1 MFTLRP
7 YQEKAVK
14 TSIKFLTSKKKKGKG
29 LLILPTGA
37 GKSIIIAKICQELN
51 EKVLIFQPSK
61 ELLIQNVNKFRQI
74 GGECSI
80 YSASASEK
88 ILSNVTFAT
97 IGSVYNLGKELKSH
111 GVKYVLIDEAHLVSN
126 KKKGE
131 SASMYQK
138 LFNDLGIVKTIGLT
152 ATPFRNYVTGDR
164 WDSFTCA
171 KFLTRTSP
179 KFFTEVIHVTQ
190 ISEMV
195 ENHWWKKLDY
205 RYYPFDSSKLILNST
220 GGDYKEESL
229 RDWFYSTNLL
239 DLVSECVDICIQKKH
254 KKSILIFVP
263 SVEIAT
269 LLSQRIPNS
278 TFVHGGL
285 NKKDR
290 EERLKDFNEGKYTT
304 MINCEILTTGYDN
317 PDIDCIL
324 LCRPTQSLALYMQMV
339 GRLVRI
345 PTRPMKGLVVDFTD
359 CVDKFGIVEDLT
371 IENIKDWGWGVF
383 SKFIDKDGNKHKK
396 LLTGVNLNNPS
407 PVTIKDIQ
415 RQIINKNNLKNQDC
429 QDFVLSFGKY
439 NGCKLLDVPFSYL
452 TWYISS
458 TTKNGL
464 TEKKIQEYLDLC
476 NQDVKFVE
484 K

>member
-1 MFTLRP
+1 MFILRP

-14 TSIKFLTSKKKKGKG
+14 TSIKFLKNKKKKGKG

-37 GKSIIIAKICQELN
+37 GKSIIIAKICQELG

-97 IGSVYNLGKELKSH
+97 IGSVYNLGKELKAH

-126 KKKGE
+126 KKKSE

-195 ENHWWKKLDY
+195 ENKWWKPLEY
-205 RYYPFDSSKLILNST
+205 RYYPYDSSKLILNST
-220 GGDYKEESL
+220 GGDYTDKSLKE
-229 RDWFYSTNLL
+229 WFYSTNLL
-239 DLVSECVDICIQKKH
+239 DLVSECVNICVQKKH

-263 SVEIAT
+263 SVDIASM
-269 LLSQRIPNS
+269 LSERIDNS

-304 MINCEILTTGYDN
+304 MINCELLTTGYDN

-324 LCRPTQSLALYMQMV
+324 LCRPTQSLALYMQII

-359 CVDKFGIVEDLT
+359 SVEKFGIVEDLT
-371 IENIKDWGWGVF
+371 VENIENWGWGMF
-383 SKFIDKDGNKHKK
+383 SSFLDQDGIRHKR
-396 LLTGVNLNNPS
+396 LLTGVNLSNPN
-407 PVTIKDIQ
+407 PVTMKDIQ
-415 RQIINKNNLKNQDC
+415 RQIINKTNLKNQDC
-429 QDFVLSFGKY
+429 KDFMLEFGKWK
-439 NGCKLLDVPFSYL
+439 GTKLCDTPIDYL
-452 TWYISS
+452 NWYIKN
-458 TTKNGL
+458 TNKNGL

-476 NQDVKFVE
+476 NQEVKFVE